1 MWGGG
6 RAFLKERV
14 ECVQCS
20 WEGAG
25 GTVGEPG
32 LREEDCGQEQE
43 AGVWS
48 TGREAAASSAK
59 TVLSM
64 AEGRS

>member
-20 WEGAG
+20 WEGAS
-25 GTVGEPG
+25 TVGEPG

-43 AGVWS
+43 AGVWG
-48 TGREAAASSAK
+48 TGREATTSSAK
-59 TVLSM
+59 MVLSM